1 MLSGETSI
9 GTRPVQVIETMD
21 RIARKAEAFA
31 IQPGAQ
37 PRERQLQRSDDVV
50 LSGPGAHLHR
60 INEMFAVTAVQ
71 FAGQLR
77 ARAIVCFTRTG
88 RTPKRLSRHRP
99 AEPILA
105 FCPTAAVAR
114 QLLLYSG
121 VHPIVLPD
129 FDADKQK
136 LSVMVE
142 SAFRVLHAS
151 YGMAVGDALVVT
163 TGIGWPH
170 GGTNAAQVLIE
181 DHGAVREVDVGVGD
195 AGGGDGLGNAG

>member
-88 RTPKRLSRHRP
+88 RTPERLSRHRP

-142 SAFRVLHAS
+142 SARRVLHAS

-163 TGIGWPH
+163 AGIGWPH
-170 GGTNAAQVLIE
+170 GGTNAVQVLIE
-181 DHGAVREVDVGVGD
+181 DHGAVREVDVGLGD
-195 AGGGDGLGNAG
+195 GGGGDGLANGG